1 MAAHSLSRTFA
12 LASKCSGVNALDKDC
27 ARGRGVRAYSAGVA
41 RGFGGGVVKS
51 GKSVERVEFGRGRI
65 SRRRGGGFSC
75 AAGSPTLEKERKGL
89 PDGYMEEMQE
99 FLKKDLV
106 HLFDEQGI
114 DKTMYDGKVEFRDPI
129 TNYDSLDGY
138 LFNIGMLRALFH
150 PIFELHSVK
159 QVHRDSFSLSDCLW
173 KWLLSP
179 QNPFSSKL

>member
-1 MAAHSLSRTFA
+1 
-12 LASKCSGVNALDKDC
+12 
-27 ARGRGVRAYSAGVA
+27 
-41 RGFGGGVVKS
+41 
-51 GKSVERVEFGRGRI
+51 
-65 SRRRGGGFSC
+65 
-75 AAGSPTLEKERKGL
+75 
-89 PDGYMEEMQE
+89 MEEMQE

-106 HLFDEQGI
+106 HWFDEQGI

-159 QVHRDSFSLSDCLW
+159 QVHRDSFSSSGYLS